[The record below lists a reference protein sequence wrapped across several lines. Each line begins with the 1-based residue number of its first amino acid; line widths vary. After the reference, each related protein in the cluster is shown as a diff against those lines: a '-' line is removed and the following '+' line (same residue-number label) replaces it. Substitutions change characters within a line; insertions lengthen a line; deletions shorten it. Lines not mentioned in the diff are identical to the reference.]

1 MFKSS
6 HDMVISSCIQEAPR
20 EPGGKLRSNVDTCY
34 MQGRDRDAEI
44 GNGRVDTG
52 CGGSGYML
60 TYGCFT
66 LLQSRNQHN
75 IAKQLYPKFKKKNS
89 GL

>member
-6 HDMVISSCIQEAPR
+6 HDMVISSCIREAPR

-44 GNGRVDTG
+44 GNRRVDTG
-52 CGGSGYML
+52 CGGSGINWEFGI
-60 TYGCFT
+60 YG
-66 LLQSRNQHN
+66 HV
-75 IAKQLYPKFKKKNS
+75 
-89 GL
+89 

>member
-1 MFKSS
+1 MFGLFPENFKLLKKMFKSS
-6 HDMVISSCIQEAPR
+6 HDMATLSCIQEAPR

-52 CGGSGYML
+52 CAGSGINWEFGI
-60 TYGCFT
+60 YG
-66 LLQSRNQHN
+66 HV
-75 IAKQLYPKFKKKNS
+75 
-89 GL
+89 